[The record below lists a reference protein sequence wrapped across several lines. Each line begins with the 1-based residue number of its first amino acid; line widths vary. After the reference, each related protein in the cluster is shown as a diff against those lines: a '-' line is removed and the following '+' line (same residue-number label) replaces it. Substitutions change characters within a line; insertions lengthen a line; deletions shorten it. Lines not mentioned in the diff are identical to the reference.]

1 MGPPKR
7 AGKVDPVCAVRHG
20 NLESGSA
27 FHPVQSKHRTFTEK
41 DGKKCPTK
49 KALFEGEAAEDSCH
63 LAVDEKALW
72 ALGSGEKTPAG
83 I

>member
-1 MGPPKR
+1 MGIWN
-7 AGKVDPVCAVRHG
+7 PVPLFIRF
-20 NLESGSA
+20 N
-27 FHPVQSKHRTFTEK
+27 QNTKTFTEK
-41 DGKKCPTK
+41 DRKKCPTK
-49 KALFEGEAAEDSCH
+49 KALFEGEAAGDSCH